1 MTADTNGVTVEDLR
15 DYLASDAPAEFLQR
29 LIEEAESNAHQI
41 VGDDVDI
48 ELCRKN
54 SDFNQAVRIL
64 ADFDNTQ
71 GVLKIL
77 KLMLIQEASFIA

>member
-29 LIEEAESNAHQI
+29 LIEEAESNAHHI

-54 SDFNQAVRIL
+54 SDFNQSHAYPR
-64 ADFDNTQ
+64 
-71 GVLKIL
+71 
-77 KLMLIQEASFIA
+77 SFLYRMNQCKWTLRRDAENGSQ